1 MKGVSESRRRLH
13 TLAISSVVGSVAG
26 WHGLT
31 SATTVQTDTIDQADK
46 MGSAAQALLTK
57 LDGDRQKKL
66 VLSLDS
72 PWRRNWHYTP
82 RARPGI
88 TLAELSED
96 ERGQVWSL
104 LAHLLSKQGL
114 QKARDAIRLEQV
126 LGELT
131 NNLGFRDPENYALVL
146 FGRPDGQQHWAWRFE
161 GHHLSLS
168 VTVSRAKGIAV
179 TPAFFGANPQTVP
192 GGHALAGLRMM
203 PAEADLAF
211 SLINGLPST
220 QRSAAI
226 IATDS
231 PRNIIAGPGR
241 EASLRIQEGV
251 PLGALDGPLK
261 TQAIKLIEA
270 YIGNMSESVAARER
284 QRLEQS
290 GLRQVQFAWAGS
302 LTPGRPHYYRLH
314 GPTLL
319 IEYDNSQNGANHVHS
334 VWHDPV
340 NGFGD
345 DVLKAHYDHAP
356 HGHGHQH
363 A

>member
-1 MKGVSESRRRLH
+1 MAKVSESRRRWH
-13 TLAISSVVGSVAG
+13 TLALGGVVGSVVGPPSLSSAMTDRSG
-26 WHGLT
+26 TVGLAEKMST
-31 SATTVQTDTIDQADK
+31 ATH
-46 MGSAAQALLTK
+46 ALLAL

-66 VLSLDS
+66 VLSIDS

-82 RARPGI
+82 RARPGL
-88 TLAELSED
+88 TLAELSEN
-96 ERGQVWSL
+96 ERGHVWTL

-131 NNLGFRDPENYALVL
+131 NDLGFRDPENYALVL
-146 FGRPDGQQHWAWRFE
+146 FGRPDGVQPWSWRFE
-161 GHHLSLS
+161 GHHLSLN
-168 VTVSRAKGIAV
+168 VAVSPANGIAV

-211 SLINGLPST
+211 SLINGLPAT
-220 QRSAAI
+220 QQSAAI
-226 IATDS
+226 IATDA

-241 EASLRIQEGV
+241 EASLRTQEGV
-251 PLGALDGPLK
+251 PLGALEDTLK
-261 TQAIKLIEA
+261 TQAIELINA
-270 YIGNMSESVAARER
+270 YIGNMSDPVAVRER

-290 GLRQVQFAWAGS
+290 GLQQVQFAWAGS

-319 IEYDNSQNGANHVHS
+319 IEYDNTQNGANHVHS

-340 NGFGD
+340 NGFGSD
-345 DVLKAHYDHAP
+345 LLRAHYDHAP